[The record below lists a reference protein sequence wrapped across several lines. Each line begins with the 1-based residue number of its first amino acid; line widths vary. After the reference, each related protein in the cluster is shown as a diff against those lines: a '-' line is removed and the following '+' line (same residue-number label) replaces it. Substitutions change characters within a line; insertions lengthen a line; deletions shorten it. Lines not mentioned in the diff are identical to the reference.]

1 MARANPLK
9 RYKEKRNFGVT
20 PEPEEGGSSAPGTLQ
35 FVVQKHWATR
45 LHYDF
50 RIELDG
56 AMKSWAVPKGPSYDT
71 HDKRMAVHVE
81 DHPISYNQFEGEIPP
96 KQYGAGKV
104 IIWDKGTWIPI
115 GDARKGYKEG
125 HLKFELHGHKLRG
138 KWALVRMHGKKD
150 DGKQDAWLLIKE
162 HDGYARAAA
171 EFSVVDQFPDSV
183 AQLPMPEGP
192 AATAPAAASPAKRG
206 KAAKAART
214 GKTGKGDM
222 PAEAVKAAMP
232 ASLSPLLATLVDG
245 PPPDPQNW
253 FYEIKFDG
261 YRLLARVDAKGVQL
275 FTRNGHDWSD
285 RMPHLVSAIERMK
298 LKPGWLD
305 GEVVV
310 LNESGSTDFQA
321 LQNAFDSHKTRNI
334 VYFLF
339 DLPYYGGF
347 DLTRV
352 PLVERR
358 ALLETL
364 LAKAP
369 PEIRFSGI
377 FDAPPEDIVAS
388 ACKIGLEGVIGKRK
402 NSAYVSRR
410 SPDWIKLK
418 CSFRQEFVIGGY
430 TDPKGSRV
438 GIGALLLGVHDA
450 KGELIY
456 AGKVG
461 TGFNDRML
469 VEMLKRL
476 QPLGI
481 DKRPFRNPT
490 ENDRLAHWVKP
501 ALLAEVSFSEWTKDG
516 HVRHPVFHSL
526 RTDKPAKAIIREK
539 PVHQTGAD
547 REPEA
552 QAESAPAAAATM
564 PANFKVSNA
573 DRVVDKS
580 TGITKVEV
588 VRFYGLVAPLM
599 MEHLKAR
606 PVSFV
611 RAPQGIQG
619 QLFFQKHL
627 EEGQMAGVRQLDPA
641 LWPAHP
647 ALIEVAGPLG
657 LLSAAQMNVI
667 EFHTWNG
674 LKTLIGKPD
683 RMTFDLD
690 PGEGVGWPMVQQ
702 AAELMRVVLDELGL
716 PSFCKTSGGKGL
728 HVVVPLKR
736 QNDWDAVKDFSEAIV
751 RHMARTLPQMFVAKS
766 GPGNRVGRIFIDY
779 LRNGFG
785 ATTVCAWSVRARPGM
800 GVSVP
805 VEWGEVPAL
814 TSGAQW
820 TLRNIHSR
828 LDRGNAPWAGYA
840 KAATSPGAA
849 MKRLGFE
856 AAGARKGR

>member
-9 RYKEKRNFGVT
+9 RYKAKRNFGAT
-20 PEPEEGGSSAPGTLQ
+20 PEPEEGGASAPGVLQ

-50 RIELDG
+50 RLELDG

-81 DHPISYNQFEGEIPP
+81 DHPIAYNQFEGEIPP
-96 KQYGAGKV
+96 RQYGAGKV
-104 IIWDKGTWIPI
+104 IIWDKGSWTPI
-115 GDARKGYKEG
+115 GDPRKGYKAG
-125 HLKFELHGHKLRG
+125 HLKFELHGYKLRG
-138 KWALVRMHGKKD
+138 KWALVRMHGKAD
-150 DGKQDAWLLIKE
+150 DKQDAWLLIKE
-162 HDGYARAAA
+162 HDEYARPAA
-171 EFSVVDQFPDSV
+171 EFSVVGQFPDSV
-183 AQLPMPEGP
+183 AQMPM
-192 AATAPAAASPAKRG
+192 PAAAVSATAEAPPAPARKRG
-206 KAAKAART
+206 KASA
-214 GKTGKGDM
+214 GGM
-222 PAEAVKAAMP
+222 PADAVKAAMP
-232 ASLSPLLATLVDG
+232 AKLSPLLATLVDG

-253 FYEIKFDG
+253 IYEIKFDG
-261 YRLLARVDAKGVQL
+261 YRLLARVDAKGGVQL
-275 FTRNGHDWSD
+275 LTRNGHDWSG
-285 RMPHLVSAIERMK
+285 RMPHLVRAIERMK
-298 LKPGWLD
+298 LAPGWLD
-305 GEVVV
+305 GEIVV
-310 LNESGSTDFQA
+310 LNESGGTDFQA
-321 LQNAFDSHKTRNI
+321 LQNAFDSENTRNI

-347 DLTRV
+347 DLTGV

-358 ALLETL
+358 GLLQAL

-369 PEIRFSGI
+369 PEIRFSEI

-402 NSAYVSRR
+402 NSTYASRR

-418 CSFRQEFVIGGY
+418 CSQRQEFVIGGY

-438 GIGALLLGVHDA
+438 GIGALLIGVHDD
-450 KGELIY
+450 KGELVY
-456 AGKVG
+456 AGAVG
-461 TGFNDRML
+461 AGFNGRTLADML
-469 VEMLKRL
+469 ERLK
-476 QPLGI
+476 PLGI
-481 DKRPFRNPT
+481 DQRPFKNPT
-490 ENDRLAHWVKP
+490 ENDRRAHWVKP
-501 ALLAEVSFSEWTKDG
+501 VLLAEVTFSEWTKDG
-516 HVRHPVFHSL
+516 HVRHPVFHSV
-526 RTDKPAKAIIREK
+526 RSDKPARAIVREK
-539 PVHQTGAD
+539 PVHQAGAG
-547 REPEA
+547 REPRPEP
-552 QAESAPAAAATM
+552 EPAATM
-564 PANFKVSNA
+564 PANFKVSHA
-573 DRVVDKS
+573 DRVVDPS

-599 MEHLKAR
+599 MPHLKGR

-611 RAPQGIQG
+611 RAPQGING

-627 EEGQMAGVRQLDPA
+627 ELGQMAGVRQLDAA
-641 LWPAHP
+641 LWPKHP
-647 ALIEVAGPLG
+647 ELIEIAGPLG

-690 PGEGVGWPMVQQ
+690 PGEGVGWPMVLQ

-716 PSFCKTSGGKGL
+716 APFCKTSGGKGL

-736 QNDWDAVKDFSEAIV
+736 QYDWDTIKDFSQAIV

-805 VEWGEVPAL
+805 VEWQEVPTLA
-814 TSGAQW
+814 SGAQW
-820 TLRNIHSR
+820 TLRNIHAR
-828 LDRGNAPWAGYA
+828 LDRGNDAWAAYA
-840 KAATSPGAA
+840 KAAKSPGAA
-849 MKRLGFE
+849 MKLLGFE
-856 AAGARKGR
+856 ADVRKR